1 MLANKSKILAP
12 NSQNAPYQYLPPM
25 PSTIQI
31 ATKPNQLAEPVID
44 LARDSDILREQKNTI
59 LVQIRQEALRSEL
72 ETEMLRAQVESLK
85 LKNQYDQENL
95 KIIQSG
101 HYLKMQELEEQ
112 VLLLKTKNELELEKD
127 QKELRKA
134 EKEMV
139 AYSLKDHKKEE
150 ELEKRIEDNFIAN
163 NRNSIFS

>member
-1 MLANKSKILAP
+1 MLANKSKTP
-12 NSQNAPYQYLPPM
+12 VTNSQNAPYQYFSPM

-31 ATKPNQLAEPVID
+31 ATKPNQPAQPFID
-44 LARDSDILREQKNTI
+44 LTRDADILKEQKNTI
-59 LVQIRQEALRSEL
+59 LVQIKQEALRAEL

-85 LKNQYDQENL
+85 LRNQYDQENL

-112 VLLLKTKNELELEKD
+112 VLLLKTKNDLDMEKD

-150 ELEKRIEDNFIAN
+150 ELERKIEENFIAN
-163 NRNSIFS
+163 NRNSIFG